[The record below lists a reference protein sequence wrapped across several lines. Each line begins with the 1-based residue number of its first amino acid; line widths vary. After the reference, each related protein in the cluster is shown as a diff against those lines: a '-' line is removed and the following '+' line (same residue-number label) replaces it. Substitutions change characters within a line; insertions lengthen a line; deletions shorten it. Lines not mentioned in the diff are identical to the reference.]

1 MMKHKLFKYIYNVG
15 KKSYLCSY
23 IMYVK
28 AWRRVQPP
36 ANKNQ
41 T

>member
-1 MMKHKLFKYIYNVG
+1 MVKHKLFKYIYNVG
-15 KKSYLCSY
+15 KKPYLCSY

-28 AWRRVQPP
+28 AWRCMQLSADR
-36 ANKNQ
+36 NK